1 MKVLEDEINE
11 LHKSNTQ
18 LESEMSQLKAQIS
31 NMENKMSVQEREN
44 QVRDLYYF
52 VTLKSHVVLLFLSK
66 VHVKI
71 LLLIENLL

>member
-1 MKVLEDEINE
+1 MKILEDEINE

-44 QVRDLYYF
+44 QVCAVQDFFQIFEKINFGLYCC
-52 VTLKSHVVLLFLSK
+52 
-66 VHVKI
+66 
-71 LLLIENLL
+71 